1 MNSLEDGIV
10 HSVMSVLTDQM
21 SGMNVG
27 APVGGQSNNK
37 HPDNPRGYGL
47 QMRPSPFKPPIR
59 LATGTS
65 HARPLPDIPR
75 KTFSDSSMTKHP
87 DGLSMGGHGRHVPNS
102 MIFDDV
108 VEEYLTG
115 NQKHAGSSSM
125 KRPSSGPLLP
135 GRIGWPQPQKQSSG
149 MFSSLVTGPTT
160 HKNKNNNSPRDVAA
174 IHSAHGVHHRRSGGD
189 YRMVLADEE
198 DERVREEYRRMS
210 NGLKSSSTPNAQMAE
225 IQRRAGVVTDYE
237 RAERAAAESVRT
249 LIGTAKSARHGSSF
263 TGHASRASG
272 GLGSSSRLYDAGARY
287 PNSGLP
293 GTRDMAHYEIDPD
306 YSINREIEAQ
316 KQRKH
321 ERRVEV
327 EEMLNRSAPADDRRK
342 KPSHRQTNDRVSKE
356 VLDLFHPSIH
366 DSAPLPPN
374 LSHMARCTRC
384 HEWRPIDD
392 NTEDKVAA
400 DEHFKC
406 SDVGYNCYEKIKADM
421 RPAPTRPL
429 SLRSTQQP
437 LRTVPHDRETKGGT
451 PMQDT
456 REHTSRS
463 DSKGVDYEDAAGW
476 QDILD
481 DLRSDIKKSRRP
493 SLYYDPEAKD

>member
-1 MNSLEDGIV
+1 
-10 HSVMSVLTDQM
+10 
-21 SGMNVG
+21 
-27 APVGGQSNNK
+27 
-37 HPDNPRGYGL
+37 
-47 QMRPSPFKPPIR
+47 
-59 LATGTS
+59 
-65 HARPLPDIPR
+65 
-75 KTFSDSSMTKHP
+75 
-87 DGLSMGGHGRHVPNS
+87 
-102 MIFDDV
+102 
-108 VEEYLTG
+108 
-115 NQKHAGSSSM
+115 
-125 KRPSSGPLLP
+125 
-135 GRIGWPQPQKQSSG
+135 
-149 MFSSLVTGPTT
+149 
-160 HKNKNNNSPRDVAA
+160 
-174 IHSAHGVHHRRSGGD
+174 
-189 YRMVLADEE
+189 MVLADEE

-210 NGLKSSSTPNAQMAE
+210 NGLKSSATPNAQMAE

-237 RAERAAAESVRT
+237 RAVEESVRT
-249 LIGTAKSARHGSSF
+249 LKGTAKSAKHGSSF

-293 GTRDMAHYEIDPD
+293 GARDLARPSLSYSNRVPGGRLPDETDSEKNHGINYEIDPD

-321 ERRVEV
+321 ERRM
-327 EEMLNRSAPADDRRK
+327 EERETLIRSAPADDKRK
-342 KPSHRQTNDRVSKE
+342 KHSNRQSDGRVSKE

-384 HEWRPIDD
+384 KEWRPIED
-392 NTEDKVAA
+392 NLHEKIAA

-406 SDVGYNCYEKIKADM
+406 SEVGYNCYEKIKADM

-476 QDILD
+476 EDILD
-481 DLRSDIKKSRRP
+481 NLRSDIKKSRRP